1 VSVEEDLIT
10 HLGLL
15 LTQTRFA
22 RRALEDIERA
32 TSTYATFA
40 FTSVIAAGPRFGA
53 PPLVDGALKVHVVN
67 ISDLA
72 PGGGFGSFLEG
83 LLGGVGRFVGNLAG
97 GIVGG
102 TISSVSLIAALPT
115 IHNIAIRIERILQML
130 GIGSP
135 AKPGEPPP
143 PETGR
148 GAPVGGPPLATQLE
162 SIRTAVDSLT
172 GLFLAAGGEPERA
185 AQVSNLPST
194 PEGERWQRLADSTTV
209 MLNALSRVVDGL
221 IIAIPIALGAVASL
235 ISRLGDIRL
244 AIAETLQFALRNAL
258 LLRGVVA
265 VVVFD
270 TLAMVAR
277 VAAGVVRTLVTTLDG
292 ILSAAFDTIREALL
306 AVLQLGAVLGQAVK
320 STVDELLNWLVPTVD
335 AILRNLADLRAFR
348 VLTHVIRILPAIL
361 PPIFELK
368 NDRPLPAPQLKALQR
383 AAKLPFLDALSPGPA
398 RKPGAV
404 PPAPLKPPP
413 FPDIGKILT
422 DEDLT
427 NKATGALN
435 RMEQVTADGL
445 RIIKDTGEGG
455 LRSLG
460 TQLDAAAASEARLS
474 DANLAAQLTTVQEQ
488 STALASKLIVG
499 ERVTPRTGL
508 ETIADAYE
516 RWLSGGGLN
525 TLLGTITRHFTSE
538 EGQAGI
544 PRRIVEGSQDRP
556 RATVQI
562 DEVIIE
568 VEGSGFPTLTPEP
581 GQGQPG
587 SGPLGPGDF
596 PLQPDRDDIEKYSRM
611 WFDYNLRGG
620 SSRLPVPT

>member
-1 VSVEEDLIT
+1 MNVEDDLIT
-10 HLGLL
+10 HIGLL

-40 FTSVIAAGPRFGA
+40 FTSVISAGPRFGA

-115 IHNIAIRIERILQML
+115 IHSIAIRIERILQML
-130 GIGSP
+130 GIASP
-135 AKPGEPPP
+135 AKAGEPPP
-143 PETGR
+143 PER

-162 SIRTAVDSLT
+162 TIRTAVDSLT
-172 GLFLAAGGEPERA
+172 GLFLAAGGDPERA
-185 AQVSNLPST
+185 AKVSNLPST
-194 PEGERWQRLADSTTV
+194 PEGERWQKLADSTTV

-221 IIAIPIALGAVASL
+221 IIAIPVALGAVASL

-277 VAAGVVRTLVTTLDG
+277 VAASVVRTLATTLDG

-320 STVDELLNWLVPTVD
+320 STVDALLNWLVPTVD

-368 NDRPLPAPQLKALQR
+368 NDRPLPGKQLKALER
-383 AAKLPFLDALSPGPA
+383 ASKLPFLPALTSGPA
-398 RKPGAV
+398 RKPGAA
-404 PPAPLKPPP
+404 PPAPLKPPA
-413 FPDIGKILT
+413 FPDLGKMLT

-427 NKATGALN
+427 KKATGALD

-460 TQLDAAAASEARLS
+460 SQLDAAAASEAKLS
-474 DANLAAQLTTVQEQ
+474 DATLAAQLTTVQQQ
-488 STALASKLIVG
+488 STELASKLVVG
-499 ERVTPRTGL
+499 ERITPKTGL

-568 VEGSGFPTLTPEP
+568 VEGSGLYLLSPQP
-581 GQGQPG
+581 GQGPPG

-596 PLQPDRDDIEKYSRM
+596 PVPPDRDDIEKYSRM